1 MRFMTVTLSNTGFE
15 CMARDVDMKS
25 MLKGDSIIAWQM
37 TAVRVSITIHNL
49 DMRLIE
55 VLMYFI
61 NSQILL

>member
-1 MRFMTVTLSNTGFE
+1 MLFMTVTFSKTCFG

-61 NSQILL
+61 NSQMLI